1 MIYTYSIYIIH
12 VYIYIYVY
20 KYKCER
26 GNEYRDMDRHEVGDI
41 GVFSV

>member
-1 MIYTYSIYIIH
+1 M
-12 VYIYIYVY
+12 Y

-41 GVFSV
+41 GVFSVWLMPEAYRGRQ